1 MSTTFIFGE
10 GSQFFI
16 QFPSGQ
22 THLLAYV
29 LVAISTMLL
38 TWFGLTL
45 AINKPPVSKV
55 PSAQSPCSF
64 ELHASTVVV
73 EETVRVKAA
82 KETQKEEMDD
92 EEFVTFSNPFSV
104 VSAPVKMS
112 RKPSL
117 ALHPF
122 ARRLSMPGREPSTTP
137 THSFH
142 HVVTPLRQRSTIRR
156 HGSLDDDEESYFPP
170 PHVSSGKVRV
180 IPDDENDHRVT
191 ECVPSEVMKRGA
203 SIASVNSAKKLS
215 KMKRVVK
222 KATAIFHLPHRS

>member
-16 QFPSGQ
+16 QFSSGQ

-45 AINKPPVSKV
+45 AITKPPVSEL
-55 PSAQSPCSF
+55 PSACHSF
-64 ELHASTVVV
+64 ELHASTVV
-73 EETVRVKAA
+73 EETIRVKTAS
-82 KETQKEEMDD
+82 KETQKEEKDD
-92 EEFVTFSNPFSV
+92 EEFITFTNPFSD

-180 IPDDENDHRVT
+180 NPDEEEQRV
-191 ECVPSEVMKRGA
+191 EVCAPPVLKRGV
-203 SIASVNSAKKLS
+203 SIASMTSTKKLS
-215 KMKRVVK
+215 KMKQVAK
-222 KATAIFHLPHRS
+222 KAKAILHLPRRS